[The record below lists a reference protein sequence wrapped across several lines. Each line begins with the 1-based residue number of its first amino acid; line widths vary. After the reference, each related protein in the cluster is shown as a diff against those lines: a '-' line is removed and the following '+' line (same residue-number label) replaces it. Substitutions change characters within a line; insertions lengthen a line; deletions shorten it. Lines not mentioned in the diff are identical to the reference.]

1 MNRWCSALLVVVG
14 ALTAAFQ
21 EPLQAQRPVDPMP
34 ALISRALDHENAGR
48 YREAAIAWQAV
59 IAAGSVM
66 PGVYGLER
74 VYATTGDE
82 EALLP
87 LLDSLIPLH
96 PREGQLRAA
105 QLRTL
110 VAAGRDDEADAAFR
124 AWRSVR
130 SDDAAPFR
138 DYARILLFHNRAA
151 AADSVLREAT
161 ATLGSSRAFLLEAA
175 QMRAALGRWREAA
188 EAWRETMRE
197 QPYYE
202 SAAVFSL
209 GPAPS
214 AVRDDIRTELVAGDA
229 PIGARQALALL
240 ELGWGQPR
248 AGWRALAGLP
258 PTDTTVAVWRAF
270 ADEAEQAQAWPSVRD
285 ALVAIH
291 AARRDPAMAE
301 RGAIAALRAHDAAT
315 AITLARAARRPG
327 EDVRVDLLGIE
338 LDALA
343 RLGQGEEAER
353 VLAAAEPAIG
363 ANATR
368 SFARTIAWAWIR
380 AGNVQK
386 ARTALAD
393 APLDADDAVAGWLAL
408 YDGDLATARR
418 ALRFGETNSPEAV
431 QALAFLTRTRAE
443 RSPEIGSAFLALAAG
458 DSAAAADRFA
468 RAATTIEDAASLLIT
483 MAARLETA
491 RGADAR
497 ALPLWVRVAESFA
510 AAPEAPEARLEW
522 ARALKRSGDLRGARG
537 QLEHLILT
545 YPTSALVPQARRELD
560 ALPAVRAE
568 SSP

>member
-1 MNRWCSALLVVVG
+1 MRRSVATLLTIAALG
-14 ALTAAFQ
+14 AALGT
-21 EPLQAQRPVDPMP
+21 PLRAQRPVDPMP
-34 ALISRALDHENAGR
+34 ALISRAIDHENAGR
-48 YREAAIAWQAV
+48 YREAVLGWQAV

-110 VAAGRDDEADAAFR
+110 VAAGRNDEADAAFR
-124 AWRSVR
+124 AWRALR

-151 AADSVLREAT
+151 AADSVLREASSV
-161 ATLGSSRAFLLEAA
+161 LGSSRAFLLEAA

-202 SAAVFSL
+202 AAAVFSL
-209 GPAPS
+209 GPAP
-214 AVRDDIRTELVAGDA
+214 ADTRDLIRTELVAGDA
-229 PIGARQALALL
+229 PIGARQALAFL

-248 AGWRALAGLP
+248 AAWRVLSGLP

-270 ADEAEQAQAWPSVRD
+270 ADEAEQSQSWPAVRD
-285 ALVAIH
+285 ALVAVH
-291 AARRDPAMAE
+291 TARRDPAVAE
-301 RGAIAALRAHDAAT
+301 RGAMAALRANDPPT
-315 AITLARAARRPG
+315 AISLARAARRTG
-327 EDVRVDLLGIE
+327 EDVRLELLGIE
-338 LDALA
+338 LEALA
-343 RLGQGEEAER
+343 RMGQGAEAER
-353 VLAAAEPAIG
+353 VLANAESAIG
-363 ANATR
+363 ANSTR

-380 AGNVQK
+380 AGNLQK
-386 ARTALAD
+386 ARAALAD

-408 YDGDLATARR
+408 YEGDLATARR
-418 ALRFGETNSPEAV
+418 ALRFGETSSSEAV
-431 QALAFLTRTRAE
+431 QALALLTRTRAE
-443 RSPEIGSAFLALAAG
+443 RSTDVGGAFLSLAAG
-458 DSAAAADRFA
+458 DSSAAAERFA
-468 RAATTIEDAASLLIT
+468 RAASSLEDAASLLFT

-497 ALPLWVRVAESFA
+497 ALPLWVRVAEGYA
-510 AAPEAPEARLEW
+510 TAPEAPEARLEW
-522 ARALKRSGDLRGARG
+522 ARALKRGGDLRGARG

-568 SSP
+568 SSL